1 MIRLRVNGETREL
14 DRDPMTPLIDL
25 LRRDLGLT
33 GAKAVCREGFCGAC
47 TVHVEGEPRL
57 ACLTPAGLV
66 EGAEITTI
74 EGLGRNAPPSVA
86 PVEGTHPAL
95 PTALQ
100 RALLEEDA
108 VQCGM
113 CFPGMVMALA
123 PVLEAEPGI
132 DREGLRRALTG
143 NLCRCTGYERI
154 LDAALRALRPE
165 TEAAP
170 APEAAR

>member
-1 MIRLRVNGETREL
+1 MIRLRMNGEPIAL
-14 DRDPMTPLIDL
+14 DLDPMTPLIDL

-47 TVHVEGEPRL
+47 TVHVDGEPRL
-57 ACLTPAGLV
+57 ACLTPAGLM
-66 EGAEITTI
+66 EGREITTI

-86 PVEGTHPAL
+86 PVDDAAL

-100 RALLEEDA
+100 RAMLEEDV

-123 PVLEAEPGI
+123 PVLEADPSL
-132 DREGLRRALTG
+132 DREAIRQAMTG

-154 LDAALRALRPE
+154 VGAAVLALRPQQ
-165 TEAAP
+165 EAA
-170 APEAAR
+170 E

>member
-1 MIRLRVNGETREL
+1 MTRLRVNGEPLAL
-14 DRDPMTPLIDL
+14 DLDPMTPLVDL

-47 TVHVEGEPRL
+47 TVHVDGEPRL
-57 ACLTPAGLV
+57 SCLTPVGLL

-74 EGLGRNAPPSVA
+74 EGLGRNAPPSDDLA
-86 PVEGTHPAL
+86 EGPGETL
-95 PTALQ
+95 PTPLQ
-100 RALLEEDA
+100 RAMLEEDA

-123 PVLEAEPGI
+123 PVLEAAPGM
-132 DREGLRRALTG
+132 DRQAIREAMTG

-165 TEAAP
+165 ADLQEAA
-170 APEAAR
+170 E